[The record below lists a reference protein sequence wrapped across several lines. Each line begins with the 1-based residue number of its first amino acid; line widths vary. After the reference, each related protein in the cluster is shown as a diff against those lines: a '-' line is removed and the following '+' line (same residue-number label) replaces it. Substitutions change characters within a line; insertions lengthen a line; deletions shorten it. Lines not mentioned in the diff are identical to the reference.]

1 MSSAAGGRDQTP
13 VAARILSNGVMPGR
27 RSIDDDTHG
36 AAEHGSYV
44 MRDRPIAGSVR
55 ERYDE
60 MIKSKSQR
68 AAVCEQADSQN
79 KKDTRQQMKD

>member
-1 MSSAAGGRDQTP
+1 M
-13 VAARILSNGVMPGR
+13 AARILSNGVMPGR
-27 RSIDDDTHG
+27 RSINDDRHG
-36 AAEHGSYV
+36 AAEHESYV